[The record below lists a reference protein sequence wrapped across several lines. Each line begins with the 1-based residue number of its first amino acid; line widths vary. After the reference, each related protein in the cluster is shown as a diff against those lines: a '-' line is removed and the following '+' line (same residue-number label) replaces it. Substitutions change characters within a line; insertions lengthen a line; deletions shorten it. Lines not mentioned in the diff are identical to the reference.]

1 MLASGFDL
9 TKVSGNLSGV
19 GSRAKKIASSA
30 GADMMSAFNKKVT
43 GRNQTEILQYP
54 HNVGADNDPGQSH
67 YIMFEI
73 YKQDPSKLAS
83 TKALNSMRNKVDA
96 LKQETGTK
104 EPVVGAD
111 NAGLFSGMGAAARSA
126 GAAAKSNFKSTF
138 EKHSGPNSIQVAK
151 NATTKMDTAIAL
163 YMPPSVSVSYGANY
177 NEQDIGV
184 MAESINAGIQAF
196 MNTKGG
202 TMTRLAAG
210 GGKAAGGLASQAI
223 NKGKQLAG
231 AVAPGSEAIFAINS
245 GSVITP
251 RMELMFQNIQRR
263 NFSFNFVFI
272 PKSSDEAQ
280 IIERI
285 VHMFKYHMSS
295 NYGGRGMGGVD
306 GVREMTIPDFFQIS
320 YRFKN
325 GLNDHLNKFK
335 KCVLTSTSVEYGSD
349 RYTSFANG
357 QPQTTKLNLSFTE
370 LEIITKDYVKDG
382 Y

>member
-1 MLASGFDL
+1 MKQDKAKLAG
-9 TKVSGNLSGV
+9 TKFVKSVKGQLD
-19 GSRAKKIASSA
+19 AASSETGQKKSENATA
-30 GADMMSAFNKKVT
+30 GSGGGPPGLGGRLGAAGRT
-43 GRNQTEILQYP
+43 GANAVKAAAISKGQR
-54 HNVGADNDPGQSH
+54 GAS
-67 YIMFEI
+67 
-73 YKQDPSKLAS
+73 
-83 TKALNSMRNKVDA
+83 NSM
-96 LKQETGTK
+96 
-104 EPVVGAD
+104 
-111 NAGLFSGMGAAARSA
+111 
-126 GAAAKSNFKSTF
+126 
-138 EKHSGPNSIQVAK
+138 QVSR
-151 NATTKMDTAIAL
+151 NATTAMPVCIAL
-163 YMPPSVSVSYGANY
+163 YMPPSVKVDYGANY

-295 NYGGRGMGGVD
+295 NYGGRGMGGV
-306 GVREMTIPDFFQIS
+306 REMTIPDFFQIS